1 MTAQSS
7 RAAISARLFA
17 DETLLV
23 KELAAEALLSP
34 DSKKRVA
41 DLAKVL
47 AAAVRANRQAQ
58 GGIDAF
64 MPSLPPIFYLKS
76 NRYSW
81 LYDSSC
87 SHPTFYPTFF
97 GYYSVSKFLAL

>member
-1 MTAQSS
+1 MTAQSN

-34 DSKKRVA
+34 DNKKRVA
-41 DLAKVL
+41 DLAKLLV
-47 AAAVRANRQAQ
+47 AAVRANRQAQ

-64 MPSLPPIFYLKS
+64 MQEYSL
-76 NRYSW
+76 
-81 LYDSSC
+81 SS
-87 SHPTFYPTFF
+87 
-97 GYYSVSKFLAL
+97 

>member
-34 DSKKRVA
+34 DDKKRVA
-41 DLAKVL
+41 DLAKV
-47 AAAVRANRQAQ
+47 A
-58 GGIDAF
+58 GGGGAGQS
-64 MPSLPPIFYLKS
+64 PGAG
-76 NRYSW
+76 R
-81 LYDSSC
+81 
-87 SHPTFYPTFF
+87 H
-97 GYYSVSKFLAL
+97 